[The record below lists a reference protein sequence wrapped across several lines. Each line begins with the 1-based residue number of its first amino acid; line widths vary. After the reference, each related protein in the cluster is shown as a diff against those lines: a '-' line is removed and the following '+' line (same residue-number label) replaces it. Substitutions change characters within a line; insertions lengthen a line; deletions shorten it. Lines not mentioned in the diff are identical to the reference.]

1 MLSNIKKLLLKFSK
15 EPLFENFYFVGGT
28 ALAFYLNHRIS
39 YDIDFISDNKLD
51 VNRLFAFNITYNGK
65 FIPDKN
71 ESVFKINTGNDLK
84 EYKMTFNINGIK
96 LEFFYPNDS
105 VRLAILEKYK
115 KNYQIIN
122 GIKVLPIIAIAE
134 LKLLALFRRKK
145 IRDLFDVYVLLNERI
160 IDIDLIDKFCAMEYD
175 RTFIEY
181 IESFKDDKTES
192 LDFEKNNK
200 YYEILYNLSFEEK
213 EDYLKRNIIDLY
225 ITRLKYE

>member
-1 MLSNIKKLLLKFSK
+1 LSSAKN
-15 EPLFENFYFVGGT
+15 
-28 ALAFYLNHRIS
+28 AL
-39 YDIDFISDNKLD
+39 
-51 VNRLFAFNITYNGK
+51 

-84 EYKMTFNINGIK
+84 EYKMTFNIEGIK